1 MEYVK
6 VEGHK
11 NLRRDPETNALIS
24 IDNSGYDEY
33 MMAKNARIEESC
45 KTQNMEEDL
54 ANLKSEISE
63 IKSLLKELVPHG

>member
-11 NLRRDPETNALIS
+11 NLWRDPETNALIS

-63 IKSLLKELVPHG
+63 IKFLLKELVPHG

>member
-11 NLRRDPETNALIS
+11 NLWRDPETNALIS

-45 KTQNMEEDL
+45 KTQNPRC
-54 ANLKSEISE
+54 I
-63 IKSLLKELVPHG
+63 